1 MNFELIFKSY
11 GFILL
16 VLSFFLLWLM
26 NFVSKSNIDI
36 KNQVLKGIEKVSQNP
51 LPVTEGGYGKPLGN
65 KNGTNL
71 SGFLKI
77 KFLNIG
83 IRVVYYLMRS
93 EENMEIIVVSAR
105 ADEAVY
111 KEAEKRKQKYF

>member
-1 MNFELIFKSY
+1 M
-11 GFILL
+11 
-16 VLSFFLLWLM
+16 
-26 NFVSKSNIDI
+26 SKWHITYLQEVESDISKLDGSI

-65 KNGTNL
+65 KNRTNL